1 MGRPMIY
8 MRHPVHGTKVAVM
21 EAEAIYD
28 EENGWS
34 RYTPGEA
41 PVSDVL
47 ESVNAL
53 APRRRGRRT
62 LNEGLTSYDDSR
74 RPD

>member
-1 MGRPMIY
+1 MIY

-28 EENGWS
+28 ESNGWS
-34 RYTPGEA
+34 RYTLGDA
-41 PVSDVL
+41 PVSDAS
-47 ESVNAL
+47 ESVNEL
-53 APRRRGRRT
+53 APRRRGRRP

>member
-1 MGRPMIY
+1 MIY
-8 MRHPVHGTKVAVM
+8 MRHAIHGTKVATM

-34 RYTPGEA
+34 RYTLGEA
-41 PVSDVL
+41 PASDL
-47 ESVNAL
+47 SEPVNAL
-53 APRRRGRRT
+53 VPRRRGRRP

>member
-1 MGRPMIY
+1 MIY

-28 EENGWS
+28 EENGWR
-34 RYTPGEA
+34 RYTPGDA
-41 PVSDVL
+41 PISDAS
-47 ESVNAL
+47 ESVNEL
-53 APRRRGRRT
+53 APRRRGRRP
-62 LNEGLTSYDDSR
+62 LNEGMTSYDDSR

>member
-1 MGRPMIY
+1 MIY

-28 EENGWS
+28 EKNGWS
-34 RYTPGEA
+34 RYTPGEIPISA
-41 PVSDVL
+41 AS
-47 ESVNAL
+47 ESVNEL
-53 APRRRGRRT
+53 APRRRGRRP
-62 LNEGLTSYDDSR
+62 LNEGMTSYDDSR

>member
-1 MGRPMIY
+1 MIY
-8 MRHPVHGTKVAVM
+8 MRHPVHGTKVATM

-28 EENGWS
+28 EESGWK

-41 PVSDVL
+41 PPSDTS
-47 ESVNAL
+47 ESVNEL
-53 APRRRGRRT
+53 VPRRRGRRP

>member
-1 MGRPMIY
+1 MIY

-34 RYTPGEA
+34 RYTPGDA
-41 PVSDVL
+41 PISDAS
-47 ESVNAL
+47 ESVNEL
-53 APRRRGRRT
+53 APRRRSRRP
-62 LNEGLTSYDDSR
+62 LNEGMTSYDDNR

>member
-1 MGRPMIY
+1 MIY

-28 EENGWS
+28 EENGWR
-34 RYTPGEA
+34 RYTPGDA
-41 PVSDVL
+41 PISDASK
-47 ESVNAL
+47 SVNEL
-53 APRRRGRRT
+53 APRRRGRRP
-62 LNEGLTSYDDSR
+62 LNEGMTSYDDSR

>member
-1 MGRPMIY
+1 
-8 MRHPVHGTKVAVM
+8 M

-41 PVSDVL
+41 PSSDAS
-47 ESVNAL
+47 ESVNEL
-53 APRRRGRRT
+53 APRRRGRRP
-62 LNEGLTSYDDSR
+62 LNEGMTSYDNSR
-74 RPD
+74 GPD